1 MKKEA
6 IMGKPGAPYAKAVKA
21 NGFLFLSG
29 VVSVG
34 ADGKIVE
41 GDIKVQT
48 RQVLQNL
55 KATVESLGA
64 SLEDVVKAGVYLTDI
79 KDFAGMNEVYKEFFA
94 GEPPARTTVGVK
106 ELSRPEFIVEIDLI
120 VAL

>member
-6 IMGKPGAPYAKAVKA
+6 IMSKPGAPYSKAVKA

-34 ADGKIVE
+34 ADGKHVA

-48 RQVLQNL
+48 KQVLENL
-55 KATVESLGA
+55 KATVEAAGSSFA
-64 SLEDVVKAGVYLTDI
+64 DVVKVSVFLTNI
-79 KDFAGMNEVYKEFFA
+79 ADFAAMNEVYKTYFT
-94 GEPPARTTVGVK
+94 GEPPTRTTVAIK
-106 ELSRPEFIVEIDLI
+106 ELSSPDFIVEIDLI
-120 VAL
+120 AAL